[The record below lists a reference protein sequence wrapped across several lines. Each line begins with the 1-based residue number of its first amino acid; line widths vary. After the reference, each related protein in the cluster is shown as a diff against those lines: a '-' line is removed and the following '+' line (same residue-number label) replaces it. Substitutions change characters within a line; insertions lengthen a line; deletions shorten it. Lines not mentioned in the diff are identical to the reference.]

1 MTNQYHRT
9 NWHQAVRREHQIVT
23 SRVGIIDLTPF
34 AKFIVKGKEARKYL
48 DYLVA
53 GTVPKEG
60 RGAIQSVVISLK
72 LELYQETS
80 NKMC

>member
-1 MTNQYHRT
+1 MQCRT
-9 NWHQAVRREHQIVT
+9 NWHEAVRREHEIVT
-23 SRVGIIDLTPF
+23 SGVGIIDLTPF
-34 AKFIVKGKEARKYL
+34 AKFIIKGEDARKYL
-48 DYLVA
+48 DFLVA

-60 RGAIQSVVISLK
+60 RGAIQSIVISLK

>member
-1 MTNQYHRT
+1 M
-9 NWHQAVRREHQIVT
+9 T

-34 AKFIVKGKEARKYL
+34 AKFIVKGEDARKYL

-60 RGAIQSVVISLK
+60 RGAIQSIVILLK
-72 LELYQETS
+72 LELYLETS
-80 NKMC
+80 NEMWLATKRVFRPMELLPTH